1 MVSGPE
7 PPTSVSGPLVP
18 VIVHVTADAG
28 VEVAAINI
36 PARRP
41 TQDNAVAVARE
52 FLRI

>member
-28 VEVAAINI
+28 VRWRQSTF
-36 PARRP
+36 PP
-41 TQDNAVAVARE
+41 GLTQDNAVAVARE